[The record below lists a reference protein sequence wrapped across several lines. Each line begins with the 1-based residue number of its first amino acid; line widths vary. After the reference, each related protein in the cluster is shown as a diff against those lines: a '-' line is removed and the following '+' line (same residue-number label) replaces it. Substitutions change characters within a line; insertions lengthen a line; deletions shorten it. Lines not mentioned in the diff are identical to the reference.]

1 MDSAIN
7 RQTLALAGVFQA
19 AKLVDRLAKSGMI
32 DIQQIESAVE
42 SVLNL
47 NPTSYEDVFKGKE
60 NVSIG
65 LNTLKEAMA
74 KNGRSVNREVLQYA
88 MGILAVQNKLQKRPD
103 LMESLSNALD
113 RTVDQQKYFNSFS
126 HEAVIASTAQCYEN
140 SISKLNFRIRVTG
153 NPTHLQNPKIAEKV
167 RTILLFGVRCAM
179 LWRQAGGHRWHFLTS
194 RKAIKDCAD
203 GLLSVV

>member
-1 MDSAIN
+1 MDSTIN

-32 DIQQIESAVE
+32 ELQQIESTIE
-42 SVLNL
+42 SILNL
-47 NPTSYEDVFKGKE
+47 NPSSYEDVFKGTE
-60 NVSIG
+60 NVAIG

-74 KNGRSVNREVLQYA
+74 KNGRGVNREVLQYA
-88 MGILAVQNKLQKRPD
+88 MGIIAVQNKLQKRPD
-103 LMESLSNALD
+103 LMEALSNSLD
-113 RTVDQQKYFNSFS
+113 RTVDQQKYFGSFS
-126 HEAVIASTAQCYEN
+126 HEAVIASAAQCYE
-140 SISKLNFRIRVTG
+140 SSVSKLSFRIRVTG
-153 NPTHLQNPKIAEKV
+153 NPSHLQNPKVAEKI